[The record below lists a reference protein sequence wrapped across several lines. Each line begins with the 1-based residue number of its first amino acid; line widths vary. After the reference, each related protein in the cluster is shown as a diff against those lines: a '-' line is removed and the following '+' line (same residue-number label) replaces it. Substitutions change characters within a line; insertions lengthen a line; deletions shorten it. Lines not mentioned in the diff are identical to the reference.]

1 MPIHEYRVVPAP
13 RRGIKVAGAK
23 TTEDRFAQALQA
35 TMNAMGA
42 EGWIFVRSDTLPC
55 EERQGLTGKATTYQ
69 TMLIFS
75 RSVDAAV
82 EPAARI
88 MIPAPLAVSAPTL
101 RATSDDV
108 SHQAPPLGPAD
119 GRVAAE

>member
-13 RRGIKVAGAK
+13 KRGIKVAGAK

-42 EGWIFVRSDTLPC
+42 EGWTFLRSDTLPC

-75 RSVDAAV
+75 RSLEAAI
-82 EPAARI
+82 EATPRI
-88 MIPAPLAVSAPTL
+88 MIPAPLAAPAPTL
-101 RATSDDV
+101 RATDEV
-108 SHQAPPLGPAD
+108 PHMAPPLGPAE

>member
-35 TMNAMGA
+35 VMNAMGA
-42 EGWIFVRSDTLPC
+42 EGWTFVRSDTLPC

-69 TMLIFS
+69 TMLIFC
-75 RSVDAAV
+75 RSVEAAV
-82 EPAARI
+82 AATPARI
-88 MIPAPLAVSAPTL
+88 MIPAPLSAPAQTL
-101 RATSDDV
+101 RATDDV
-108 SHQAPPLGPAD
+108 PHQAPPLGPAEP
-119 GRVAAE
+119 RVAAE